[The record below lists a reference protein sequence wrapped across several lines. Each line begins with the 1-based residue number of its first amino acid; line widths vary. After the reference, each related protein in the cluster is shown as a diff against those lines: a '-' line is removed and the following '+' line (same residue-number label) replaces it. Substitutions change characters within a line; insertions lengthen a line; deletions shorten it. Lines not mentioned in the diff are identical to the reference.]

1 MASSLQVI
9 QHLKSEFSAV
19 EIDESALTFL
29 VNLPSDK
36 NQLVFA
42 FVGESLLSLK
52 SPIASMENVKPSR
65 ILELVE
71 FKFLGVQKFAE
82 QYAIAACVPIENI
95 LTEEIEQMC
104 VLVAQ
109 QADSVQAVL
118 TASDPY

>member
-9 QHLKSEFSAV
+9 QHLKSQFNAV
-19 EIDESALTFL
+19 EIDESALSFV
-29 VNLPSDK
+29 VNLPDDK
-36 NQLVFA
+36 SQLVFA

-52 SPIASMENVKPSR
+52 SPVASMENAKPTR

-71 FKFLGVQKFAE
+71 FKFLGIQIFAE
-82 QYAIAACVPIENI
+82 QYAIAAAVPIENI

-104 VLVAQ
+104 VLVAH
-109 QADSVQAVL
+109 QADTIQALL